1 MCPGVWPEGCLQCLA
16 HPLGGALCGGHAQYP
31 AFAPGPSE
39 VTDAKVEVP
48 ILWPPSAKS
57 QPIGKDPDGRKD

>member
-1 MCPGVWPEGCLQCLA
+1 MGWLKCLA
-16 HPLGGALCGGHAQYP
+16 HPLGGTLCRGHAQYP

-39 VTDAKVEVP
+39 ATDADAEAP
-48 ILWPPSAKS
+48 ILWPPGAKS

>member
-1 MCPGVWPEGCLQCLA
+1 MCPGVWPVGWLKCLA
-16 HPLGGALCGGHAQYP
+16 HPLGGTLCRGHAQYP

-39 VTDAKVEVP
+39 ATDADAEAP
-48 ILWPPSAKS
+48 ILWPPGAKS